1 MLSIN
6 WIKAIDKDPQKRQKP
21 DSDFLQTQTDSFSI
35 GNGHLKNSQSA
46 PFFESSVGFVAGSP
60 LAKNLRKTYVPKNL
74 NTRVS
79 MSIERRRPI

>member
-6 WIKAIDKDPQKRQKP
+6 WIKAIDKDPRKRQKP
-21 DSDFLQTQTDSFSI
+21 DFLQTQTDSFSI
-35 GNGHLKNSQSA
+35 GNGHMKNSKSA

-60 LAKNLRKTYVPKNL
+60 LVKNLKKTYVPKNL

>member
-6 WIKAIDKDPQKRQKP
+6 WIKATDVNPQKRQKP
-21 DSDFLQTQTDSFSI
+21 DFLQTQTDSFSI
-35 GNGHLKNSQSA
+35 GNGHMKNSKSA